1 MRLTEFTDFGLRAL
15 MRLAADP
22 ERVFTTDEIANEFA
36 ISRNH
41 LMKIIHNLAGA
52 GFIVTQRGAGGGFR
66 LSKAPEDIRLGELVR
81 VLEQRHALVECFQ
94 ADGGHCSLAPN
105 CRLKGKLAAAR
116 QAFYGE
122 LDRSTLADCAYPA
135 PKPRPPA
142 LRLRRPR
149 KLPQQSDA

>member
-22 ERVFTTDEIANEFA
+22 DRLFTTDEIAVEFA

-41 LMKIIHNLAGA
+41 LVKIVHNLAKA
-52 GFIVTQRGAGGGFR
+52 GFVVTQRGAGGGFR
-66 LSKAPEDIRLGELVR
+66 LSGRPENIRLGEIVS
-81 VLEQRHALVECFQ
+81 VLEARHALVECFQ
-94 ADGGHCSLAPN
+94 ADGGHCRLTPN

-116 QAFYGE
+116 LAFYRE

-135 PKPRPPA
+135 QKTEPPTGRMVQTA
-142 LRLRRPR
+142 N
-149 KLPQQSDA
+149 

>member
-22 ERVFTTDEIANEFA
+22 ERVFTTDEIASEFA

-41 LMKIIHNLAGA
+41 LMKIIQNLAKA
-52 GFIVTQRGAGGGFR
+52 GIVVTQRGVGGGFR
-66 LSKAPEDIRLGELVR
+66 LSKSPEEIPLGGLVR

-94 ADGGHCSLAPN
+94 ADGGHCRLTPD

-135 PKPRPPA
+135 
-142 LRLRRPR
+142 RREGQNIKTPV
-149 KLPQQSDA
+149 LASS